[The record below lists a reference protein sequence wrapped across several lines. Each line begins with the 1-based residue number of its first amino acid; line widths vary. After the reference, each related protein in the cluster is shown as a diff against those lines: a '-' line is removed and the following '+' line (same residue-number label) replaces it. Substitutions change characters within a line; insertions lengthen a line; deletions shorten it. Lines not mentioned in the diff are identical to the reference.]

1 MRTESITEKNIAPA
15 IACTVPW
22 RLTKIKPLE
31 NYKLEVEFI
40 DGIHGFVEMKQ
51 LIMSQKAGVF
61 AGLRDINAFNQ
72 VHIEHG
78 AVIWPG
84 EIDLAPDA
92 MHDEIKQHGTWTLK

>member
-1 MRTESITEKNIAPA
+1 MRTESTTEKNIAPA
-15 IACTVPW
+15 IVCTVPW

-40 DGIHGFVEMKQ
+40 DGVHGFVEMKQ
-51 LIMSQKAGVF
+51 LIMSQKAGIF
-61 AGLRDINAFNQ
+61 ANLRDINIFNQ
-72 VHIEHG
+72 AHLEHG

-92 MHDEIKQHGTWTLK
+92 MHDEIKQHGTWILK